1 MWSERRY
8 QHGGVANVTSSWHS
22 GERREVVGGEG
33 DAAMTHEELLHGR
46 PARISTRSTNGT
58 PRTTCGAVLPGTEP
72 NRHVPANRR
81 FYGART
87 RERLRRRTV
96 TVDAPIRLSFFVFVI
111 RRSNNPAAGR
121 AEEGGRWTARARRA
135 TACASAALAA
145 RPCPLRTLAERYA
158 DTGYENRIY
167 AAKPARIRAIAPALA
182 GNGRSSSTRAAAPP
196 AGAPGARARAR
207 SESTIVRSP
216 RNTNY
221 QKLATFLTHL
231 TTSRRYLDTH
241 KLQQSLQQKTQ
252 RKGACPRVRGCV

>member
-1 MWSERRY
+1 
-8 QHGGVANVTSSWHS
+8 
-22 GERREVVGGEG
+22 
-33 DAAMTHEELLHGR
+33 MTHEELLHGR

-87 RERLRRRTV
+87 RDRLRRR

-121 AEEGGRWTARARRA
+121 ADRGGGRTLDGTRPPRDRLRAAPRRP
-135 TACASAALAA
+135 S
-145 RPCPLRTLAERYA
+145 RSPLRTL

-196 AGAPGARARAR
+196 AGAPGARAGHGPNRVPL
-207 SESTIVRSP
+207 TV
-216 RNTNY
+216 NTNY

>member
-1 MWSERRY
+1 MLSERRY

-22 GERREVVGGEG
+22 GGRREVVGGEG

-96 TVDAPIRLSFFVFVI
+96 DAPIRLSFFVFVI

-135 TACASAALAA
+135 TACASAPRA
-145 RPCPLRTLAERYA
+145 RPCERSIP
-158 DTGYENRIY
+158 DGIRN
-167 AAKPARIRAIAPALA
+167 AAKPRAYAIAPALA
-182 GNGRSSSTRAAAPP
+182 GNGRSSSTRGRAAAPP
-196 AGAPGARARAR
+196 AARRAHVR
-207 SESTIVRSP
+207 RPTST
-216 RNTNY
+216 
-221 QKLATFLTHL
+221 THVPV
-231 TTSRRYLDTH
+231 TSIR
-241 KLQQSLQQKTQ
+241 
-252 RKGACPRVRGCV
+252 

>member
-1 MWSERRY
+1 MLSERRY

-22 GERREVVGGEG
+22 GGRREVVGGEG

-96 TVDAPIRLSFFVFVI
+96 DAPIRLSFFVFVI

-135 TACASAALAA
+135 TACALRLGGPRA
-145 RPCPLRTLAERYA
+145 RPCERSIPDTKIEYTRPNRRAYA
-158 DTGYENRIY
+158 RSRRRWRAMAGR
-167 AAKPARIRAIAPALA
+167 ARPAPPPRRPARRAHVPGTVRIVPFSPSIPNTIR
-182 GNGRSSSTRAAAPP
+182 
-196 AGAPGARARAR
+196 
-207 SESTIVRSP
+207 TIK
-216 RNTNY
+216 N
-221 QKLATFLTHL
+221 
-231 TTSRRYLDTH
+231 
-241 KLQQSLQQKTQ
+241 SLHS
-252 RKGACPRVRGCV
+252 